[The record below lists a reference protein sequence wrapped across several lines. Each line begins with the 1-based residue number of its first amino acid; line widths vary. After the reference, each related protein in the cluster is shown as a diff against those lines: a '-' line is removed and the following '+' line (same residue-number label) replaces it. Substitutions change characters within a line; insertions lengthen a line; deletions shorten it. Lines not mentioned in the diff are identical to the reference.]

1 MIEFLVPPAFGALIG
16 YFTNYVAIK
25 MLFRP
30 LRPYYLFG
38 RRIPFTPGLIPS
50 KREKLAEAIA
60 KVVKENLLTEEVI
73 RKRLNEEKIKQN
85 LEVLVSKF
93 IDELLLKGDSYYKEL
108 LKGVGDEEIGNLLD
122 FKSLDEKGL
131 EPAVDGIVKSLDG
144 KSLEELLPPSL
155 KKKFWGFIDE
165 KTEEITTKLLSLSQS
180 LEFRD
185 LVYHSVRSG
194 VEKIKSYIP
203 IISDR
208 LVESI
213 SEKFSQQVLKLIEDA
228 AKNEELKFK
237 VSKFIWVELQKLLS
251 KPIDLSGE
259 RGENLKL
266 AIKEAAESVLDRL
279 KRKRLSEVAE
289 ERFVLEIVSALKE
302 FLKKRKEFLSE
313 LVADRLLRVIEV
325 ELPVILESVDIES
338 LVRERV
344 NSLPIEEVEEIVLKL
359 IREEL
364 RYITL
369 LGGVL
374 GFFIGLLQLTLR
386 Y

>member
-122 FKSLDEKGL
+122 FKSLEKGL

-165 KTEEITTKLLSLSQS
+165 KTEEIATKLLSLSQS

-228 AKNEELKFK
+228 AKNEKLKLK

>member
-122 FKSLDEKGL
+122 FKSLEKGL

-165 KTEEITTKLLSLSQS
+165 KTEEIATKLLSLSQS

-228 AKNEELKFK
+228 AKNEELKLK

>member
-108 LKGVGDEEIGNLLD
+108 LKGVGDEEVGSLLD
-122 FKSLDEKGL
+122 FKSLEKGL

-228 AKNEELKFK
+228 AKNEKLKLK

>member
-1 MIEFLVPPAFGALIG
+1 LIEFLVPPAFGALIG

-122 FKSLDEKGL
+122 FKSLEKGL

-165 KTEEITTKLLSLSQS
+165 KTEEIATKLLSLSQS

>member
-1 MIEFLVPPAFGALIG
+1 LIEFLVPPAFGALIG

>member
-1 MIEFLVPPAFGALIG
+1 LIEFLVPPAFGALIG

-122 FKSLDEKGL
+122 FKSLEKGL

-165 KTEEITTKLLSLSQS
+165 KTEEIATKLLSLSQS

-228 AKNEELKFK
+228 AKNEELKLK